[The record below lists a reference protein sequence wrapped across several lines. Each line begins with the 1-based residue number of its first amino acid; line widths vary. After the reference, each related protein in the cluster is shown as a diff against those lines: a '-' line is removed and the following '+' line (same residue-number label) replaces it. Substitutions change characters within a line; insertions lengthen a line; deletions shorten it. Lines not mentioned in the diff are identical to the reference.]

1 MKLPKIFNL
10 INLGFYLALTLIIAI
25 NAFSLW
31 NTWQSLKVGEAA
43 LQTYEIRNT
52 FQNLLNVVH
61 DAVNS
66 QRNYLAMDDE
76 QFLIPYRESVND
88 IQDKISHLKVLT
100 RDKPWYQERLQ
111 ALEQRID
118 KEMAFLKKGIEL
130 TKTGELEAVKK
141 LVETGEGLTI
151 LDNIRRLISQTD
163 TEEVDH
169 LLLRQQWGQSKTSN
183 QWVLFT
189 SSSGTVVSIIILLF
203 SFSRVRR
210 EITTRLGA
218 EEALHQAKDNLESMV
233 AVRTEE
239 LRRTNAELRRELT
252 ERRLAEEAL
261 HESEARFRN
270 LLKYIPGVSILG
282 YGTDGIVRYW
292 NRASVQI
299 YGYRAEE
306 AVGQRL
312 TDLIIPGELQPLFAQ
327 ALAKGKDAT
336 LSGEILPPGEHR
348 LRHKNGHLVP
358 VYTIHTVVCLEDRPP
373 QLFCINVD
381 LSERKRAEEERQ
393 KLDKLESVG
402 VLAGGIAHDFNNL
415 LTAIL
420 GNISLAALE
429 TETEEVLYRLEDA
442 EKACQQAQVLARQL
456 LTFAKGGKPIK
467 KPQQVSDFLQKAAS
481 LALCGSRSRC
491 EFTLAENLWPVEVD
505 PGQIQQVF
513 GNLLINADQ
522 AMPAGGVIH
531 LGTENVFLQN
541 GAAGP
546 LPPGKYVKIS
556 VVDQGIGISPENL
569 PKIFDPYFTT
579 KDTGNGLGLAT
590 VYAIIKSHGGSIQV
604 ESQPGRGT
612 QFTLFLPAT
621 EEQCLI
627 SSQPPLFPTPGN
639 GRILVM
645 DDEESIRNLLDKIL
659 NRIGYEASFARD
671 GSEAVEAYTRAKE
684 SGRPFTA
691 VICDLTI
698 RGGMGGREA
707 IRELISI
714 DPQIKAIVSSGYSDD
729 PAMADYQKYGFSGV
743 IAKPYRINELS
754 YVLQEVIDPGR
765 VEEINPTCL
774 S

>member
-1 MKLPKIFNL
+1 MKWLKIINL
-10 INLGFYLALTLIIAI
+10 GNLGFYLALTLIMAI

-66 QRNYLAMDDE
+66 QRNYLAMGDE
-76 QFLIPYRESVND
+76 QFLIPYNESVND
-88 IQDKISHLKVLT
+88 IQDKVFHLKMLT
-100 RDKPWYQERLQ
+100 QDKPWYQERLQ
-111 ALEQRID
+111 ALEQRLD
-118 KEMAFLKKGIEL
+118 KELAFLKKGVEL
-130 TKTGELEAVKK
+130 AKAGEAQAVKK

-183 QWVLFT
+183 RWVLFT
-189 SSSGTVVSIIILLF
+189 SSIGTAVSIIILLF
-203 SFSRVRR
+203 SFSQVRR
-210 EITTRLGA
+210 EIATRLRA
-218 EEALHQAKDNLESMV
+218 EEALRQAKDNLESMV
-233 AVRTEE
+233 TARTED
-239 LRRTNAELRRELT
+239 LRQTNAELRRELT

-282 YGTDGIVRYW
+282 YGTDGLVRYW

-306 AVGQRL
+306 AVGKSL
-312 TDLIIPGELQPLFAQ
+312 TDLIIPDELQPLFAQ

-336 LSGEILPPGEHR
+336 LSGEILPPGEHH

-381 LSERKRAEEERQ
+381 LSERKRAEVERL
-393 KLDKLESVG
+393 KLDKLESLG
-402 VLAGGIAHDFNNL
+402 VLAGGIAHDFNNN

-420 GNISLAALE
+420 GNLSLAALE
-429 TETEEVLYRLEDA
+429 TETEEVLERLEDA
-442 EKACQQAQVLARQL
+442 EKACQQAQGLARQL

-467 KPQQVSDFLQKAAS
+467 KPQQVADLLLKAAG

-491 EFTLAENLWPVEVD
+491 EFAVTEYVWPVDVD

-513 GNLLINADQ
+513 SNLLINADQ
-522 AMPAGGVIH
+522 AMPAGGIIT

-541 GAAGP
+541 GAAGS

-590 VYAIIKSHGGSIQV
+590 VYAIIKNHGGNIQV
-604 ESQPGRGT
+604 ESQPGLGT
-612 QFTLFLPAT
+612 TFSLFLPAT
-621 EEQCLI
+621 EEPCLI
-627 SSQPPLFPTPGN
+627 SGQTPLFPADGN
-639 GRILVM
+639 GGRILVM
-645 DDEESIRNLLDKIL
+645 DDEENIRKVLDKIL
-659 NRIGYEASFARD
+659 RRIGYQASFARD
-671 GSEAVEAYTRAKE
+671 GSEAVEAYARAKE

-707 IRELISI
+707 IRELLTL

-729 PAMADYQKYGFSGV
+729 PAMADFKKYGFSGV
-743 IAKPYRINELS
+743 IAKPYKINELS
-754 YVLQEVIDPGR
+754 HVLKDVITRPD
-765 VEEINPTCL
+765 
-774 S
+774 